1 MADAICLNGLSISGA
16 LRLIFSWWLRVGLR
30 FYVSL
35 NMKWRR
41 SLNQRG
47 FIKEFSFREYKGLAC
62 ARYLLREGRPPFY
75 LRDTDIIIHH
85 HILTCHVPQFSSC
98 VCFRNRIDF
107 NLIYSSRI
115 RPYSKLAYCTRKKKE
130 SSIH

>member
-1 MADAICLNGLSISGA
+1 MGDDICLNSLSISGA
-16 LRLIFSWWLRVGLR
+16 LRLIFSRWLRVGLR

-62 ARYLLREGRPPFY
+62 ARYLLREGRPPSY

-85 HILTCHVPQFSSC
+85 HILT
-98 VCFRNRIDF
+98 
-107 NLIYSSRI
+107 
-115 RPYSKLAYCTRKKKE
+115 
-130 SSIH
+130 